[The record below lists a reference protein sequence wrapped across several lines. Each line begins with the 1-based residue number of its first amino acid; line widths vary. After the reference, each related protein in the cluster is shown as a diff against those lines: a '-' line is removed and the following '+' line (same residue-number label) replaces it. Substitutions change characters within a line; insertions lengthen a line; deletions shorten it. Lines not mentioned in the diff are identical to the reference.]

1 MNRRAF
7 LTTVGSGSLALTAGC
22 SSLLEDPGAFHFG
35 ITNWRERTYTADL
48 TLHKNAEET
57 LIDGRFDIA
66 ANGPDRDDPPGV
78 YLESVTQVK
87 NGDVIDAR
95 VRLDGEEYRGSY
107 EVTCNRR
114 EGSENN
120 FFLYIHSP
128 GGGDIEFGGSECGV

>member
-7 LTTVGSGSLALTAGC
+7 LTTVGSGGFALTAGC
-22 SSLLEDPGAFHFG
+22 SSLLEDPGPFHFG
-35 ITNWRERTYTADL
+35 ITNWRERTYTAEL
-48 TLHKNAEET
+48 LLQKNDDEE
-57 LIDGRFDIA
+57 LVNGRFDIA

-78 YLESVTQVK
+78 YLEIITQVK
-87 NGDVIDAR
+87 NRDIIDAR

-128 GGGDIEFGGSECGV
+128 DGGDIEFGGSECGV